1 MNKRE
6 SIFKKKRETIRLC
19 VIIIVYKA
27 SQSSSLCS
35 SIKTLREEEG
45 VQGRDY
51 VPLNRGDG
59 LRGGEVPVCT
69 HCLDYEEEEEKDP
82 DFLAAS
88 PSLPPP
94 LLAKASASRE
104 V

>member
-1 MNKRE
+1 M
-6 SIFKKKRETIRLC
+6 
-19 VIIIVYKA
+19 
-27 SQSSSLCS
+27 
-35 SIKTLREEEG
+35 
-45 VQGRDY
+45 
-51 VPLNRGDG
+51 
-59 LRGGEVPVCT
+59 PVCT